1 MPYTDDTI
9 TINVADQDYSD
20 DTITI
25 NVADSC
31 IADDM
36 GLYGTLLDD
45 NYFNNNISIGPN
57 NIMDAYISVGS
68 TVLSEDKLQK
78 LSALL
83 DIIEDDPEWA
93 ERLQTQLAF
102 NKLRNSI

>member
-1 MPYTDDTI
+1 MKQNEKIRKIRVPKLVRKASKLY
-9 TINVADQDYSD
+9 ADQVSKH
-20 DTITI
+20 ILSW
-25 NVADSC
+25 AK
-31 IADDM
+31 DDM
-36 GLYGTLLDD
+36 YDQTRTFPK
-45 NYFNNNISIGPN
+45 YTIQ
-57 NIMDAYISVGS
+57 
-68 TVLSEDKLQK
+68 EDKLQK